1 MSAWKSM
8 RAVLA
13 INQKRNRD
21 SKLPREKAQRGAD
34 KKLRGRVVGS
44 RVASWQRMPES
55 LQIRR
60 RARWSSSAALLG
72 RVNEGGSGGGGGERG
87 PRIYHAPH
95 PLAAIHSP
103 R

>member
-1 MSAWKSM
+1 M

-13 INQKRNRD
+13 INPKRNRD

-34 KKLRGRVVGS
+34 RKLRGRVVGS

>member
-1 MSAWKSM
+1 M

-34 KKLRGRVVGS
+34 RKLWGRVVGS

-60 RARWSSSAALLG
+60 RARWSSSVALLG
-72 RVNEGGSGGGGGERG
+72 RVNEGGSGGEGGERG

-95 PLAAIHSP
+95 PLAAIHSA

>member
-1 MSAWKSM
+1 M
-8 RAVLA
+8 RVVLA
-13 INQKRNRD
+13 INPKRNRD

-34 KKLRGRVVGS
+34 RKLRGRVVGS

>member
-1 MSAWKSM
+1 
-8 RAVLA
+8 
-13 INQKRNRD
+13 
-21 SKLPREKAQRGAD
+21 
-34 KKLRGRVVGS
+34 
-44 RVASWQRMPES
+44 MPES

-87 PRIYHAPH
+87 SRRRGPRIYHAPH

>member
-1 MSAWKSM
+1 M

-34 KKLRGRVVGS
+34 RKLRGRVVGS

-72 RVNEGGSGGGGGERG
+72 RVNEGGSGGGGGERS

>member
-13 INQKRNRD
+13 INPKRNRD

-34 KKLRGRVVGS
+34 RKLRGRVVGS

-55 LQIRR
+55 LQIRQ